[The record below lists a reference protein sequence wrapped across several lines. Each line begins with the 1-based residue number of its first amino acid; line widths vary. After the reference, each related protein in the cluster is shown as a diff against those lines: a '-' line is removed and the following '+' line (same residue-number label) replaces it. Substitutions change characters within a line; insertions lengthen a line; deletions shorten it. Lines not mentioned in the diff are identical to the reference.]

1 MIDVDEHFRVSK
13 YMTKYGGSF
22 FAKIG
27 EALFRADLINAA
39 KLKAAF
45 PEEWQK
51 YKDWEGVGG
60 NDD

>member
-1 MIDVDEHFRVSK
+1 MIDRDEQYKVSK
-13 YMTKYGGSF
+13 YMTEYGGSF

-27 EALFRADLINAA
+27 EALYRADPINAA

-51 YKDWEGVGG
+51 YKDWEGA
-60 NDD
+60 